1 VCLCKRADPR
11 HFCSPPTPDSLSTA
25 HDGVALN
32 TQVVGQVL
40 FHLNGMLVRHRVQML
55 VHLRQ
60 QSNTIFPDQS
70 GRLVPVLVIF
80 KSMIDRQAG
89 HSNVDSRLGR
99 IALWIM
105 PQNRP
110 ILQRSFGQQNDVNV
124 MMEFRFGRSK
134 PSAFTTTH
142 SMTLHLGP
150 AYAKLYQLSL
160 SSGTHLREQC
170 PLTVREIKAS
180 PNATHL
186 LPQSHIGPFLLI
198 DVARFYIVELHH
210 PFKAQHQ

>member
-1 VCLCKRADPR
+1 
-11 HFCSPPTPDSLSTA
+11 
-25 HDGVALN
+25 
-32 TQVVGQVL
+32 
-40 FHLNGMLVRHRVQML
+40 ML

-80 KSMIDRQAG
+80 KSMIDRQSG

-110 ILQRSFGQQNDVNV
+110 ILQRSCGEQDDVNV
-124 MMEFRFGRSK
+124 MMEFRFGGSK

-142 SMTLHLGP
+142 SMTVHLGR
-150 AYAKLYQLSL
+150 AS
-160 SSGTHLREQC
+160 RE
-170 PLTVREIKAS
+170 VVSA
-180 PNATHL
+180 
-186 LPQSHIGPFLLI
+186 LLI
-198 DVARFYIVELHH
+198 ERSILHVRPSPCWRQPDSLVCLWSRGLFSQSGH
-210 PFKAQHQ
+210 CLPDNR